1 MSTTSDKS
9 AMEYNPSIVT
19 GIECDDRA
27 VIDYAIRWVNS
38 GGGPETDIESRFGMP
53 GRTFYRTVLSIL
65 GRSSETE
72 RRALGVS
79 PVLATRIAAV
89 ARRRVWIS
97 G

>member
-1 MSTTSDKS
+1 MSTTSDNS
-9 AMEYNPSIVT
+9 AMAYNPSIVT
-19 GIECDDRA
+19 GVECDDRA
-27 VIDYAIRWVNS
+27 IIDYAIRWVNS

-72 RRALGVS
+72 RSALGVS

-89 ARRRVWIS
+89 ARRRVWIA

>member
-9 AMEYNPSIVT
+9 AVTYTPST
-19 GIECDDRA
+19 GIDCDERA
-27 VIDYAIRWVNS
+27 MIDYALRWVNS
-38 GGGPETDIESRFGMP
+38 GGGPETDIESRFDMP

-65 GRSSETE
+65 DRCSDTE
-72 RRALGVS
+72 LGVLGVS

-97 G
+97 S